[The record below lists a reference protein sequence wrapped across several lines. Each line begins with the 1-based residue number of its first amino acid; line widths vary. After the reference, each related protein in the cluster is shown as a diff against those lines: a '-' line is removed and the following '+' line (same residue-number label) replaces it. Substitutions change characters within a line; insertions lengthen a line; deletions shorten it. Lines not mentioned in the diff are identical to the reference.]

1 MSLVNFSR
9 AVALLLLVEAGMSIH
24 RHGWRSYGW
33 AALACLACCFLLSE
47 PRREGETMLTR
58 LRRPR
63 QAAIFV
69 LGIAAMVLIVL
80 SMRAGTYLL

>member
-1 MSLVNFSR
+1 MWLVSFSR
-9 AVALLLLVEAGMSIH
+9 ALALLLFVEAGMSVH

-33 AALACLACCFLLSE
+33 AALVCMAGCALLAE
-47 PRREGETMLTR
+47 PRRQGENMWAR

-69 LGIAAMVLIVL
+69 LAVAGMVLIVL